1 MLRNCYLENSPVLFD
16 LLGSRHA
23 SHSGSVGAA
32 IPRELKQ
39 ENDMNKAY
47 LEITMKVAAKDRVKA
62 GAVYSKYKPPFLAT
76 IPGAESKELLLREE
90 DVQVLH
96 GFDSRASAESYL
108 KSALFGNDVVRE
120 LKPYLS
126 ADPEVRVYER
136 Q

>member
-1 MLRNCYLENSPVLFD
+1 
-16 LLGSRHA
+16 
-23 SHSGSVGAA
+23 
-32 IPRELKQ
+32 
-39 ENDMNKAY
+39 MNKAY
-47 LEITMKVAAKDRVKA
+47 LEITMKWSGVDRAKA
-62 GAVYSKYKPPFLAT
+62 GAVDSKYKPPVLAT

-108 KSALFGNDVVRE
+108 KSALFGKDVVRE

>member
-1 MLRNCYLENSPVLFD
+1 MS
-16 LLGSRHA
+16 
-23 SHSGSVGAA
+23 
-32 IPRELKQ
+32 
-39 ENDMNKAY
+39 KAY
-47 LEITMKVAAKDRVKA
+47 LEITMKVPAKDRAKA
-62 GAVYSKYKPPFLAT
+62 GAVYSKYKDPFLAT
-76 IPGAESKELLLREE
+76 IRGAESKELLLREE

-136 Q
+136 V

>member
-1 MLRNCYLENSPVLFD
+1 
-16 LLGSRHA
+16 
-23 SHSGSVGAA
+23 
-32 IPRELKQ
+32 
-39 ENDMNKAY
+39 MNKAY
-47 LEITMKVAAKDRVKA
+47 LEITMKVLAKDRVKA

-76 IPGAESKELLLREE
+76 ISGAESKELLLREE